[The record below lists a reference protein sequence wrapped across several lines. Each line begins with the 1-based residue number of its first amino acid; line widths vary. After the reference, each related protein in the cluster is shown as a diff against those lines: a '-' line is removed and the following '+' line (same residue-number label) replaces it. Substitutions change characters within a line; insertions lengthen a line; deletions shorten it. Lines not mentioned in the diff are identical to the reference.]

1 VAGCMQPGTG
11 TRYAFGLL
19 TIFVVPSSMLAHIQ
33 LFEPANARNYLRPR
47 DERKRKEVQN
57 RLLPLVA
64 INVRDHVTRRIWLK
78 DV

>member
-1 VAGCMQPGTG
+1 
-11 TRYAFGLL
+11 
-19 TIFVVPSSMLAHIQ
+19 MLAHIQ
-33 LFEPANARNYLRPR
+33 LFELANARNYLRPR

-57 RLLPLVA
+57 RLLLLVA